1 MQDWLFGGQQRL
13 AVAVNIS
20 RVQGCVGRPSRVR
33 DLHGSSYIVIKSNP
47 PGVCVSV
54 FCNPRLF
61 SEHLSTRE
69 LAQVLVHISGLANVI
84 HAHDNPLLEAVDA
97 VTWCHSP
104 RSSNACRQGTMSVR
118 IQFDRPQVH
127 FTNLDFLTGKVIIHL
142 VADAAISAVTVKLEG
157 ESRTRLSG
165 PRLTYNN
172 ERSDKRRTEL
182 EWHKVSKCCLC
193 YFEEPSR
200 C

>member
-1 MQDWLFGGQQRL
+1 M
-13 AVAVNIS
+13 
-20 RVQGCVGRPSRVR
+20 
-33 DLHGSSYIVIKSNP
+33 LHY
-47 PGVCVSV
+47 V
-54 FCNPRLF
+54 FLGWPTSFTYCMPHANASL
-61 SEHLSTRE
+61 EH
-69 LAQVLVHISGLANVI
+69 
-84 HAHDNPLLEAVDA
+84 VDA
-97 VTWCHSP
+97 LPWCHLH
-104 RSSNACRQGTMSVR
+104 RSSNAACRSTMSVR

-165 PRLTYNN
+165 PKLAYNN

-193 YFEEPSR
+193 YFEECHDANESPSCSTKSKPFSPPPNHNLR
-200 C
+200 LALPVTCC